1 MKRLLFVASL
11 AMLAIGCQ
19 KTFVEN
25 EVQNSIGFNT
35 EVGKQTRA
43 IVSNNAY
50 LTDQPFAVYAYGHQ
64 LINGEDQPTVDPIMN
79 NVEIKG
85 TTVEANT
92 TWKAT
97 TGSYYW
103 PNDPRTSINFYAY
116 SPAQPASPA
125 TPSATAA
132 HQLLTGT
139 VNHTEANGFSLT
151 DYVHSNMYVDFMV
164 GRPVLGAT
172 YSDQDGTNGNAAT
185 LTSVPVSF
193 NHQMTQ
199 VVFEVKTSSEYAG
212 IDFKV
217 KSIVLN
223 NIGNKATYTHATL
236 KSGYTDTDSKF
247 TNGSWATPTASGS
260 FTIFP
265 AVVANGVVAAD
276 EAPVVVGNTDAKTL
290 KTTPVT
296 MIPQTLVAS
305 VAADPEND
313 VDAVNGQSFT
323 ITYTISGTGVATETV
338 VKTLDFKDANVD
350 WDINK
355 KITYKVSIGLQEITF
370 APTVAS
376 WTEGT
381 GEYGITQ

>member
-64 LINGEDQPTVDPIMN
+64 LINGEDQPTGAPIMN

-85 TTVEANT
+85 TTVNANT

-212 IDFKV
+212 IDFTV
-217 KSIVLN
+217 QSIVLN
-223 NIGNKATYTHATL
+223 NIGNKATYTHETL
-236 KSGYTDTDSKF
+236 KSVYTDNNSKF

-265 AVVANGVVAAD
+265 ADAD
-276 EAPVVVGNTDAKTL
+276 EDPVVVGNTDAETL

-305 VAADPEND
+305 